1 MVIKKKCAVFISGN
15 GSNLESIIKESKKSD
30 FPVKVESII
39 TDNINSRGLNFGKT
53 YNIKCYPVDYKS
65 FSKKENFES
74 KILEILSIDE
84 IEIIC
89 LAGYMKILSSLF
101 INSFNDLDLF
111 ISNFMSKWGTT
122 LLRYSLGIIY
132 IWFGVLKPF
141 GLSPAQELVENTI
154 YWFDDPKTFVPILG
168 IWEVVIGIT
177 MCIKPLIR
185 VSIFLLFLQMPGTF
199 LPLILLPEVCFTS
212 FPFGLTLEGQY
223 IVKNLII
230 ISAALVLGSTVRK

>member
-1 MVIKKKCAVFISGN
+1 MK
-15 GSNLESIIKESKKSD
+15 
-30 FPVKVESII
+30 
-39 TDNINSRGLNFGKT
+39 NINSF
-53 YNIKCYPVDYKS
+53 D
-65 FSKKENFES
+65 
-74 KILEILSIDE
+74 
-84 IEIIC
+84 
-89 LAGYMKILSSLF
+89 
-101 INSFNDLDLF
+101 DLDLF

-223 IVKNLII
+223 IVKNLFFWIAQLPNFLI
-230 ISAALVLGSTVRK
+230 PHECLEFYHFQLELILQQ